1 MSTSDYL
8 SKWLYIFY
16 ACSASTLF
24 VLQQTQSCPTQGSCY
39 PCNSSIEFSDA
50 NSTYST
56 VQSLRENQ
64 KLKLGNSIL
73 TSKQNYNSFL
83 GATFAYYSQAFSIK
97 SVELPGAK
105 KHRDLKKKVPDY
117 ESYLY
122 KAILD
127 FGQTQNANSFFQ
139 NDYINLFI
147 ANNPSKCSFSPL
159 CNQIT

>member
-1 MSTSDYL
+1 M
-8 SKWLYIFY
+8 
-16 ACSASTLF
+16 
-24 VLQQTQSCPTQGSCY
+24 
-39 PCNSSIEFSDA
+39 
-50 NSTYST
+50 
-56 VQSLRENQ
+56 
-64 KLKLGNSIL
+64 
-73 TSKQNYNSFL
+73 SKQNYNSFL
-83 GATFAYYSQAFSIK
+83 GATFTYYSQAFSIK

-127 FGQTQNANSFFQ
+127 FGQTQNADSFFQ